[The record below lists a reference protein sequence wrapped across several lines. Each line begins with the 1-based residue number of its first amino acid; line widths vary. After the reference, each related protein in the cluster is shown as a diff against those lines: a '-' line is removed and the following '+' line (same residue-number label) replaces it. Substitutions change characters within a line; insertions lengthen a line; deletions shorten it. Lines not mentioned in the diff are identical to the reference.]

1 MLPDIAP
8 SWRLSSEHNK
18 VNKLSQKT
26 IKTTQTINKQIT
38 GIKGDNNFVFNLFSL
53 VPNLFRNIYTAGL
66 LIYIIYNIELDPKTS
81 SFYIYVSKWKISII
95 SYPLFVL
102 RLSLF
107 PDVGGFSLKLF
118 LQNSKLSKQNFLT
131 PSLLPAL

>member
-18 VNKLSQKT
+18 ISKLSQKT

-38 GIKGDNNFVFNLFSL
+38 GVKGDNNFVFNLFSL

-118 LQNSKLSKQNFLT
+118 LQNSKLSKLNFLT